1 MTKSEK
7 QYTFLNI
14 DFYVL
19 CIFYVPLSINTSR
32 SIRYLAAVA
41 LIWLVA
47 HNVHKITQDEF
58 ERCIHILTSYDVE
71 VKQILHASSTSIAIV
86 EAHVILESVLHSRY
100 NTNSPMCEKPRLL
113 GGNTRSVA
121 FSSVAIAS
129 WRITLAV
136 LRPLIEAGAR
146 QPSRAGKR
154 SSSNRLISMEP
165 VNTLKKYSRI

>member
-1 MTKSEK
+1 M
-7 QYTFLNI
+7 
-14 DFYVL
+14 
-19 CIFYVPLSINTSR
+19 NTSR
-32 SIRYLAAVA
+32 SIRRLAAVA
-41 LIWLVA
+41 SIWLVTHDA
-47 HNVHKITQDEF
+47 HIITQDEF
-58 ERCIHILTSYDVE
+58 KRCIHKLTSYDIK

-86 EAHVILESVLHSRY
+86 EAYVTLVSVLHSRY

-165 VNTLKKYSRI
+165 VNTLKTYSRI